1 MIKRALIASVITL
14 ASAACWSQSINFAD
28 EKSDTIR
35 INNLLAKHS
44 RVTDPGNRIA
54 EYGKEF
60 IGTTYK
66 GGTLEGDAE
75 ALTINMGQLDCTTFV
90 ETVMALS
97 ITTGEKRTSWRD
109 FAHNLRSL
117 RYRGGEVD
125 GYASRLHYISDWVV
139 DNVHRGNIEEVTGR
153 FEDASYEVKTIDFM
167 TANRQLYPA
176 LSDNDAYMKIKE
188 IESGYKSHR
197 FPLIK
202 PKSVRKATKGFLQ
215 HGDVVAFACAK
226 KGLDVSHLGIV
237 IFEDGTA
244 KLLHASSR
252 EGKVVVDKLPLVDYI
267 AKNRHITGIRVFR
280 LKE

>member
-1 MIKRALIASVITL
+1 MIKRVAIASFIML
-14 ASAACWSQSINFAD
+14 ASVSGWSQSIKFTN
-28 EKSDTIR
+28 EKTDTIR

-44 RVTDPGNRIA
+44 LQKESGNRIE
-54 EYGKEF
+54 EYAKEF

-66 GGTLEGDAE
+66 GGTLEGKE
-75 ALTINMGQLDCTTFV
+75 EMLTINMDKLDCTTFV

-97 ITTGEKRTSWRD
+97 ITTGEKRHSWRD

-117 RYRGGEVD
+117 RYRGGIID

-153 FEDASYEVKTIDFM
+153 FEDAAYEIKTIDFM
-167 TANRQLYPA
+167 TANRELYPA
-176 LSDNDAYMKIKE
+176 LSDNGVFNKIKE
-188 IESGYKSHR
+188 IESGYRSHR

-202 PKSVRKATKGFLQ
+202 SKSVSKATKGFLQ
-215 HGDVVAFACAK
+215 SGDVIAFACAK

-237 IFEDGTA
+237 IYEDGTA

-252 EGKVVVDKLPLVDYI
+252 EGRVVIDKLPLADYV
-267 AKNRHITGIRVFR
+267 AKNRNITGIRVFR